1 MTAGI
6 QSGHV
11 AAAHQLAQRVI
22 ELTGGKPSLGELI
35 TVSPV
40 ASALSIRGTA
50 RWTMGSPGWRA
61 DFDEALRTIAAI
73 PPAFRSGTLWH
84 VYVYSLPNGVL
95 LPTSAVVDNAAEIY
109 AASEQYGE
117 RVTVDLA
124 KGALGMVLIYREGP
138 ERDRGVELLEELHD
152 RAQRERPM
160 IAQNM
165 PVIDLH
171 LAREKARRGDFDG
184 AIELARNAFDDYL
197 QTGDFMWF
205 GAVSAILAES
215 LLQRGSDGDIRD
227 ARDVIATLAAVPTEP
242 GCIVYDIWLLRL
254 RALLARAEGD
264 ESTYRGYRNR
274 YRTMANDLGFEGH
287 MKWSAEMV

>member
-1 MTAGI
+1 VHSLRQRI
-6 QSGHV
+6 V
-11 AAAHQLAQRVI
+11 A
-22 ELTGGKPSLGELI
+22 
-35 TVSPV
+35 
-40 ASALSIRGTA
+40 
-50 RWTMGSPGWRA
+50 
-61 DFDEALRTIAAI
+61 
-73 PPAFRSGTLWH
+73 
-84 VYVYSLPNGVL
+84 
-95 LPTSAVVDNAAEIY
+95 
-109 AASEQYGE
+109 
-117 RVTVDLA
+117 
-124 KGALGMVLIYREGP
+124 
-138 ERDRGVELLEELHD
+138 DREELHD